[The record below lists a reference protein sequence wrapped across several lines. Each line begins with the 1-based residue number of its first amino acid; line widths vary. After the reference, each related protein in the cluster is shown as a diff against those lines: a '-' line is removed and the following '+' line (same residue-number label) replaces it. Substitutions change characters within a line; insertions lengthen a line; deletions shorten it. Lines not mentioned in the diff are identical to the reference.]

1 MEGSILKRHRG
12 VPALHN
18 TVDIDVTEIAEFM
31 PEQKIKGEWS
41 MFKNKKEDIIEDET
55 TVMVKFLDV
64 QVIKG
69 KKNKKGKYASIKD
82 PKEELFPL
90 SLIIEVIPE
99 DFSVI
104 IQYNGARAISK
115 VNKKSMDAILKAKK
129 ELEEGKEVLDD

>member
-1 MEGSILKRHRG
+1 
-12 VPALHN
+12 
-18 TVDIDVTEIAEFM
+18 
-31 PEQKIKGEWS
+31 

-69 KKNKKGKYASIKD
+69 KKNKKGKYAAIKD